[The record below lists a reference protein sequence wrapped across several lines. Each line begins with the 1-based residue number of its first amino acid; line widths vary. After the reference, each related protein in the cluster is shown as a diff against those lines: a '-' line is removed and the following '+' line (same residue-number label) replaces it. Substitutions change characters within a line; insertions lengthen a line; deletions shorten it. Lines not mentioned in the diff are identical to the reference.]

1 MEKVKDIIAKWGYVA
16 FLGIVGITLLFGLG
30 SCLYTSITNAFVGIT
45 GLVGAVCAVG
55 VVVNGIIKEV
65 KR

>member
-1 MEKVKDIIAKWGYVA
+1 MEKIKAFIEKWGYVA
-16 FLGIVGITLLFGLG
+16 FLGVVGIALLFGVG
-30 SCLYTSITNAFVGIT
+30 CCIFTSITNAFVGVT
-45 GLVGAVCAVG
+45 GIVGVVCALG